1 MWAVGLM
8 TRAPIRR
15 VVLMTKCSQR
25 RTPCGKIKIL
35 FCKHGNLVFSISR
48 HQYQGM
54 CTFICI
60 FRWTCT
66 HSFLMNMYEAKM
78 WVAGPKAVV
87 FAGIK
92 KLFGSAI
99 SKAHNSSSLLTP
111 QCLSSPAI
119 HAFTP
124 QRAMTRYHSPPLSSA
139 VRSTKPQEN
148 CCSFLQPDHFYFA
161 QILK

>member
-1 MWAVGLM
+1 LDNWFS
-8 TRAPIRR
+8 RR
-15 VVLMTKCSQR
+15 SIESRTLYDPKFLSLDQYGIIWSYNCDVVHFKSQFMSLSSR
-25 RTPCGKIKIL
+25 
-35 FCKHGNLVFSISR
+35 VFTIE
-48 HQYQGM
+48 
-54 CTFICI
+54 I
-60 FRWTCT
+60 TCT
-66 HSFLMNMYEAKM
+66 HYFLMNMNEAKM

-124 QRAMTRYHSPPLSSA
+124 QRATTRYHSPPLSSA